1 MKVIIREE
9 AVDDLDGIFAW
20 VARDDPAA
28 AFELLRRIRERIER
42 LATPGLSHMGR
53 FGMVAGTREL
63 VEAPYVIVYNVDE
76 GRRQIVIVAV
86 MHARQD
92 RS

>member
-9 AVDDLDGIFAW
+9 AVDDLDGIFVW
-20 VARDDPAA
+20 MARDDSAA

-53 FGMVAGTREL
+53 FGMVAG
-63 VEAPYVIVYNVDE
+63 N
-76 GRRQIVIVAV
+76 GRIFG
-86 MHARQD
+86 
-92 RS
+92 

>member
-63 VEAPYVIVYNVDE
+63 VEAPYVIVYHVDE